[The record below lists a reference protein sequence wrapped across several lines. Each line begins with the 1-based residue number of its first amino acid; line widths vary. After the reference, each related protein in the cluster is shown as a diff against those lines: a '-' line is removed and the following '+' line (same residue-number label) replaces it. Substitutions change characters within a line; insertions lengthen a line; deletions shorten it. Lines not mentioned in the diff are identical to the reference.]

1 MEKLMAEDDNV
12 MFRVN
17 GRDYAMPTSF
27 TIGEMCDAERFFG
40 VEFGAEAAGSSIRM
54 AAALLWIAVHRE
66 DPTITVEN
74 IRSLPPE
81 VFTTVGG
88 DDARPPEPTL
98 ENDGNN
104 GTSGENSGSDSAAE
118 AVLQQISGDQTSATG
133 VTSDPATSPSSHPG
147 S

>member
-1 MEKLMAEDDNV
+1 MAETETP

-17 GRDYAMPTSF
+17 GKDYAIPTSF

-66 DPTITVEN
+66 DPSITVEN

-81 VFTTVGG
+81 VFTAVGG
-88 DDARPPEPTL
+88 EDDARPPEPTL
-98 ENDGNN
+98 ENAGSN
-104 GTSGENSGSDSAAE
+104 GTSGASSDNASDPE

-133 VTSDPATSPSSHPG
+133 VTSDPLISPSSHPG

>member
-1 MEKLMAEDDNV
+1 MAEDDNV

-17 GRDYAMPTSF
+17 GKEYPMPTSF

-81 VFTTVGG
+81 VFTAVGAE

-98 ENDGNN
+98 ENDGSN
-104 GTSGENSGSDSAAE
+104 GTSGENSGSDSAGE
-118 AVLQQISGDQTSATG
+118 AALLAISGDQTSATG